1 MSLRR
6 EGQRWHRAGAWSAGL
21 VALLVLLGGAPLG
34 AFADPAPAPKAPQP
48 PQPPRAMPYPTAPD
62 SCRRCYVQTKFLAK
76 LQTLPVEA
84 DRVEVKR
91 GVGIFYTTEE
101 SKYVNAVR
109 SLVGATIDGLHAVTD
124 HPDKAQLCL
133 NCKRDFRIYSKFEHE
148 VVTLDQ
154 GVLVLI
160 TSKND
165 EAADILK
172 KWYLPRRT
180 YIDIE
185 ELERRMEEFRREA
198 EKLRVN
204 GGR

>member
-6 EGQRWHRAGAWSAGL
+6 KGTWRQRGGAWSAGF
-21 VALLVLLGGAPLG
+21 VALCLLLGSAPLTLL
-34 AFADPAPAPKAPQP
+34 AENATAPKAPQP

-62 SCRRCYVQTKFLAK
+62 SCRRCFVQTKFLAK

-84 DRVEVKR
+84 DRVEVSH
-91 GVGIFYTTEE
+91 GVGIFYTTEN

-109 SLVGATIDGLHAVTD
+109 SLVGATIDGLHAVTEN
-124 HPDKAQLCL
+124 PDKAHLCL
-133 NCKRDFRIYSKFEHE
+133 NCKRDYRIYSKFEHE
-148 VVTLDQ
+148 VVPLDQ

-165 EAADILK
+165 EATDILK